1 MSRHDP
7 ITPAQLDLIRALA
20 RQVDV
25 PLGLVADEA
34 MVRFGRSLDTDHLLN
49 RGMASELIDWLQDIR
64 DGHAP
69 RPVPPGQLAMFGG
82 EGQ

>member
-20 RQVDV
+20 AQLDIQ
-25 PLGLVADEA
+25 LGLVKAEA
-34 MVRFGRSLDTDHLLN
+34 EEAFG
-49 RGMASELIDWLQDIR
+49 SELDRLKRGEASTLIEWLQLIR

-82 EGQ
+82 ERLR